1 MEATVTAAAAKV
13 FGENHTA
20 IYFTV
25 GLELWQKFILGFHLS
40 PTNIYHLVGELTN
53 VNLFHKMST
62 QLRKRTNGT

>member
-25 GLELWQKFILGFHLS
+25 GLECGKNSFWVFTCHQQ
-40 PTNIYHLVGELTN
+40 IYTI
-53 VNLFHKMST
+53 
-62 QLRKRTNGT
+62 